1 MNNKNLHDSLRSLNC
16 VQRDAVLSTAKSLQI
31 VAGPGS
37 GKTKV
42 LVNRVSYLILEK
54 KISPF
59 DIIVVTFTK
68 KAANELKE
76 RLKTV
81 IGPQMTHL
89 IQIGTFHSI
98 CCSILRL
105 NAREIGMEPNF
116 KILEERKRKEIIR
129 ELLADEDLPAKYA
142 DRQIKIGTIISE
154 IDKARERGENHIRF
168 QNIYSGAISPLKVSV
183 SIFYQAYEEVL
194 KRRNLIDFG
203 GLILRTTELLS
214 DNKVNSVQS
223 VDCVLVDEFQ
233 DTSSAQYNLLKLIMS
248 QSAHKSITV
257 VGDPDQSIYGWRSAK
272 NKVFQEMQDD
282 FENTLTISLEQ
293 NYRSSAKLVE
303 SASHVIMQDAERMNK
318 ALYTNNPVGI
328 PISLIKTADEKKQ
341 AEYVAY
347 EISKVVDYSKGLIQ
361 YKDIAILIRANFI
374 THQFERILRKHQI
387 PFNLKGGDRF
397 FNRMEIK
404 DMLAYLRLAFDPYDV
419 NSFKRIINIPKRNIR
434 QDTIDM
440 ILSLSMTHQ
449 MSIPEA
455 INLFLNSQKRSFFA
469 DRKEIVKFLHLCQS
483 FQDKIEN
490 KTEISDIL
498 KSIYDDTNYYTHLR
512 QHYYRD
518 HLGRLRNISE
528 LVNMATSKSDIF
540 NDQDDCNEEESA
552 EDLNYTNV
560 VPIDDPLLKP
570 VKEEEIEIPL
580 SQAPKETNQDVEK
593 FLAYCDDC
601 LNPKQ
606 QAEKKGGKVTL
617 STIHA
622 AKGLEWPCVFV
633 VSCIDGIIP
642 ASGGDN
648 NEEKRI
654 LYVAMTRSKFL
665 LYCISPRFVNEWG
678 ELKSVNMSP
687 FLENMSRDLYSTI
700 SPVWNQELRKML
712 ANTIKR
718 EIPIDDYFLRDS
730 KIPKS
735 TSSQPTPKTTSTNIP
750 TATFTFYQPY
760 SSSSSPKTKITVVP
774 TYTYTSSARQTSSS
788 SFPTGLKRSL
798 PCDEDSGKD
807 DWLKVVVKEEP
818 IDDSFNL

>member
-1 MNNKNLHDSLRSLNC
+1 MNNKNLLHDSLRSLNC
-16 VQRDAVLSTAKSLQI
+16 IQRDAVLSTAKSLQI

-42 LVNRVSYLILEK
+42 
-54 KISPF
+54 
-59 DIIVVTFTK
+59 VTFTK

-81 IGPQMTHL
+81 IGSQMTHL

-105 NAREIGMEPNF
+105 NAREIDMEPNF
-116 KILEERKRKEIIR
+116 KILEERKRKEIIK
-129 ELLADEDLPAKYA
+129 ELLVDENLPAKYA
-142 DRQIKIGTIISE
+142 DRQIKI
-154 IDKARERGENHIRF
+154 DKARERGENHIKF
-168 QNIYSGAISPLKVSV
+168 QNIYSGATSPLKASV
-183 SIFYQAYEEVL
+183 SIFYQAYEE
-194 KRRNLIDFG
+194 DFG

-214 DNKVNSVQS
+214 HNKINSVQS
-223 VDCVLVDEFQ
+223 VNYILVDEFQ
-233 DTSSAQYNLLKLIMS
+233 DTSSAQYELIKLIMA
-248 QSAHKSITV
+248 QSTNKSITA

-282 FENTLTISLEQ
+282 FENTVTINLEQ

-303 SASHVIMQDAERMNK
+303 SACHVIMQDTERMNK
-318 ALYTNNPVGI
+318 ALYTNNPIGI
-328 PISLIKTADEKKQ
+328 PTSLIETADEKKQ

-361 YKDIAILIRANFI
+361 YKDIAILMRANFI

-387 PFNLKGGDRF
+387 PFSLKGGDTF
-397 FNRMEIK
+397 FNRMEVK
-404 DMLAYLRLAFDPYDV
+404 DMLAYLRLAFNPYDI

-434 QDTIDM
+434 QGTIDM
-440 ILSLSMTHQ
+440 ILSLSMTHHK
-449 MSIPEA
+449 SILEA
-455 INLFLNSQKRSFFA
+455 INLFLNSQKKSFFA
-469 DRKEIVKFLHLCQS
+469 DRKEIVKFLQLCQN
-483 FQDKIEN
+483 FQDNIEN
-490 KTEISDIL
+490 KTEISDML
-498 KSIYDDTNYYTHLR
+498 KSIYEDTNYYAYLR

-518 HLGRLRNISE
+518 HLGRLKNISE

-540 NDQDDCNEEESA
+540 EDQDEYEEE
-552 EDLNYTNV
+552 ECVKDLSYTTV
-560 VPIDDPLLKP
+560 VPIEDPSLKP
-570 VKEEEIEIPL
+570 VKKEEIEISL
-580 SQAPKETNQDVEK
+580 SQAPKETNQEVEK
-593 FLAYCDDC
+593 FLAYCDNC

-606 QAEKKGGKVTL
+606 QKVTL

-633 VSCIDGIIP
+633 VTCVQGIIP
-642 ASGGDN
+642 ATGGDD

-665 LYCISPRFVNEWG
+665 LYCISPRSVNEWG
-678 ELKSVNMSP
+678 ALKPVHMSP
-687 FLENMSRDLYSTI
+687 FLENMPTDLYSAT

-718 EIPIDDYFLRDS
+718 EVPTDNNFLRDS

-735 TSSQPTPKTTSTNIP
+735 TSSQPTPKTTSTYIP
-750 TATFTFYQPY
+750 TSKFTLYKPY

-774 TYTYTSSARQTSSS
+774 TYTYTSSTRQTSS
-788 SFPTGLKRSL
+788 SFPTGLKRQF
-798 PCDEDSGKD
+798 PCDEDINMD
-807 DWLKVVVKEEP
+807 DWFKAVVKEEY